1 MPENAPRSWRGQR
14 LHRESLPWSKRL
26 EHFTWSWFECTMS
39 TGAIATLLGQQPN
52 NFTGLKTIGK
62 IFFVLDIVL
71 FLAFS
76 ACITYRFT
84 TNTRSLNRSLHHPHE
99 SFFFGS
105 FFVSIALIIY
115 CMEQYAAPATGPWMI
130 KTLEVLFW
138 GYAGIVMLV
147 AVFQYHVIFDREQL
161 PVTEAMPAWILPV
174 YPFLVLGPLGG
185 TLLKSQ
191 PPESGFPI
199 FIGSIAFEGL
209 GWTVAFFMLSI
220 YVTRL
225 INSELPEA
233 SKKPG
238 MYVAV
243 GPAAYTA
250 NTFVTLAMYAPKHVP
265 DDFLGITSVAA
276 GDILKAVGVAAGIFM
291 WLIAFWFSALTTVS
305 VLVTV
310 KEMHFTLNY
319 WAFIFPNAGLV
330 IALIQ
335 ISNALQSTGMKWIC
349 SVATI
354 ILVILWFIVAVL
366 NVRGVLNKLI
376 LWPGMDEDMEDVEG
390 HGHDPSEA
398 EDNEDNETTSNDRQT
413 QGETRRRHAPEWA

>member
-1 MPENAPRSWRGQR
+1 
-14 LHRESLPWSKRL
+14 
-26 EHFTWSWFECTMS
+26 
-39 TGAIATLLGQQPN
+39 
-52 NFTGLKTIGK
+52 
-62 IFFVLDIVL
+62 
-71 FLAFS
+71 
-76 ACITYRFT
+76 
-84 TNTRSLNRSLHHPHE
+84 LHHPHE

-115 CMEQYAAPATGPWMI
+115 CMEQYGVPSSGPWLT

-138 GYAGIVMLV
+138 FYAGIVMLV

-191 PPESGFPI
+191 PPASGLPI
-199 FIGSIAFEGL
+199 FIGSIAFAGL
-209 GWTVAFFMLSI
+209 GWTVAFFMLTI

-225 INSELPEA
+225 VNSELPEA
-233 SKKPG
+233 SKRPG

-250 NTFVTLAMYAPKHVP
+250 NTFVALAMYAPEHIP
-265 DDFLGITSVAA
+265 DEFLGITSVPV
-276 GDILKAVGVAAGIFM
+276 GDVFKALGVATGIFM

-305 VLVTV
+305 VLVSA
-310 KEMHFTLNY
+310 KESHFTLNY

-335 ISNALQSTGMKWIC
+335 IAKALQSPGMKGIC
-349 SVATI
+349 SGATI
-354 ILVILWFIVAVL
+354 ILVILWFFVVIMNL
-366 NVRGVLNKLI
+366 RGVINKLV
-376 LWPGMDEDMEDVEG
+376 LWPGMDEDMEDMEG
-390 HGHDPSEA
+390 QGHDPSEEENDSQGQ
-398 EDNEDNETTSNDRQT
+398 EDDHENL
-413 QGETRRRHAPEWA
+413 RRRSPV

>member
-1 MPENAPRSWRGQR
+1 
-14 LHRESLPWSKRL
+14 
-26 EHFTWSWFECTMS
+26 MS
-39 TGAIATLLGQQPN
+39 TGAIATLLGQQPYT
-52 NFTGLKTIGK
+52 FSGLKTIGK
-62 IFFVLDIVL
+62 IFFILDIVL
-71 FLAFS
+71 FLTFCV
-76 ACITYRFT
+76 CITYRFA
-84 TNTRSLNRSLHHPHE
+84 TNPGSLKRSLHHPHE

-115 CMEQYAAPATGPWMI
+115 CMEQYGVPSSGPWLI

-138 GYAGIVMLV
+138 LYAGIVMLV

-191 PPESGFPI
+191 PPASGLPI
-199 FIGSIAFEGL
+199 FIGSITFAGL
-209 GWTVAFFMLSI
+209 GWTVAFFMLTI

-225 INSELPEA
+225 VNSELPEA
-233 SKKPG
+233 SKRPG

-250 NTFVTLAMYAPKHVP
+250 NTFVALAMYAPVHIP
-265 DDFLGITSVAA
+265 DNFLGITSVPV
-276 GDILKAVGVAAGIFM
+276 GDIFKAFGVAAGIFM

-305 VLVTV
+305 VLVSA
-310 KEMHFTLNY
+310 KESHFTLNY

-335 ISNALQSTGMKWIC
+335 ISKALQSPGMKGVC
-349 SVATI
+349 SGATI
-354 ILVILWFIVAVL
+354 ILVILWLFVAITNL
-366 NVRGVLNKLI
+366 YGVANKLV
-376 LWPGMDEDMEDVEG
+376 LWPGMDEDMEDMEG
-390 HGHDPSEA
+390 QGHDSSE
-398 EDNEDNETTSNDRQT
+398 EESDSQRQEDDNENL
-413 QGETRRRHAPEWA
+413 RRRSPA